1 MVAAIETPPNDVE
14 SLKRLLALR
23 DGEIVAE
30 RAARL
35 AAEAEVARVTATVSS
50 AEALIA
56 HLRLAIEKMKREL
69 YGARSERS
77 RKLLDQM
84 ELELEELE
92 ATAAQDEIAAEM
104 TAGPARRR
112 SSRLTRA
119 GGRSAS
125 RCPIICRA
133 SGSSSPVRRPAP
145 AAVRRGCPSSGKT
158 SPRPLR

>member
-56 HLRLAIEKMKREL
+56 HLRP
-69 YGARSERS
+69 S
-77 RKLLDQM
+77 R
-84 ELELEELE
+84 
-92 ATAAQDEIAAEM
+92 
-104 TAGPARRR
+104 R
-112 SSRLTRA
+112 
-119 GGRSAS
+119 
-125 RCPIICRA
+125 
-133 SGSSSPVRRPAP
+133 
-145 AAVRRGCPSSGKT
+145 
-158 SPRPLR
+158 